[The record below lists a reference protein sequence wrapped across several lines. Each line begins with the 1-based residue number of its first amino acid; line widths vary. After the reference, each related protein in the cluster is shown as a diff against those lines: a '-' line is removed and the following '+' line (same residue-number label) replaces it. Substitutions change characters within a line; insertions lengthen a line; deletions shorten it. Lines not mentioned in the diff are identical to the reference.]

1 MNNPWENLV
10 ECLRN
15 EAAEYGQLLKLIE
28 EQQQMIFKRDTAGV
42 LRLTNAIQ
50 SQADIL
56 QDCRRG
62 RDRAIAQFATEHGR
76 EPTSSLRSLLPAVA
90 PEIRPQL
97 EALIGEVNRLIHR
110 VRRSMHLNRRL
121 LGCTLE
127 FHQELLRRLRPDAF
141 TKTYARDGRISVSAP
156 RPIPTIQTAG

>member
-1 MNNPWENLV
+1 MKNSWDPVV

-15 EAAEYGQLLKLIE
+15 EATEYGRLLQLIE
-28 EQQQMIFKRDTAGV
+28 EQQQTIFKRDTAGV

-50 SQADIL
+50 GQADVL
-56 QDCRRG
+56 QDCRRRRDRVIGQFAADNG
-62 RDRAIAQFATEHGR
+62 RDATA
-76 EPTSSLRSLLPAVA
+76 SLRSMLADVA
-90 PEIRPQL
+90 PESRPQL

-127 FHQELLRRLRPDAF
+127 FHQELLRRLRPDSF
-141 TKTYARDGRISVSAP
+141 TKTYARDGRVSVTAP
-156 RPIPTIQTAG
+156 RPMPTIQTAG